1 MSIGLLN
8 ATGLRCLNFEIK
20 KPQRIIYTQL
30 LPTCINITITLPVYQ
45 TDKFNKMIPYFQS
58 FWVMVNATVFVI

>member
-1 MSIGLLN
+1 M
-8 ATGLRCLNFEIK
+8 
-20 KPQRIIYTQL
+20 
-30 LPTCINITITLPVYQ
+30 ITLPVYQ